1 MIGEP
6 EPANHTVYEL
16 GARVVDPTH
25 SLDALVCAQRAQR
38 LVRLVRLLS
47 RAFVQGVHGGGSEG
61 RSIHHASR
69 LRHVGAVRVWSV
81 DGGHGGSV
89 ASRQRG
95 SVVA

>member
-81 DGGHGGSV
+81 DGGPGGSV